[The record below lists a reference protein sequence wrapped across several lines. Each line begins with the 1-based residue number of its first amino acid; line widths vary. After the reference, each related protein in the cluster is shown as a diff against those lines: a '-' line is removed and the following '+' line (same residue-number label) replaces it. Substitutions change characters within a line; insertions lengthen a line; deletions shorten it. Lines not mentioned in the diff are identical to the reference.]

1 MSKAMDGRRRIRLV
15 VADDL
20 ALIRQGIGALLTGTD
35 QVDVIGEAATA
46 DETTRLVLELKPDTV
61 LMDQDLPGDGM
72 EATRRIKER
81 LPEIE
86 VVIMADRLENGK
98 VFRAIE
104 AGAAGYILKD
114 IPVSNLLD
122 ALRSVVEGRSY
133 FHPQT
138 ARSLVERL
146 GLLSRGRRA
155 RLQLEAAG
163 LTARE
168 LDVLIELARGST
180 DREIAARFVV
190 AEGTVKTHIRH
201 ILRKLGV
208 RNRTEAVA
216 YVLRKGI
223 ID

>member
-1 MSKAMDGRRRIRLV
+1 MDGRRRIRLV

>member
-138 ARSLVERL
+138 TRSLVERL

-168 LDVLIELARGST
+168 LDILIELARGST